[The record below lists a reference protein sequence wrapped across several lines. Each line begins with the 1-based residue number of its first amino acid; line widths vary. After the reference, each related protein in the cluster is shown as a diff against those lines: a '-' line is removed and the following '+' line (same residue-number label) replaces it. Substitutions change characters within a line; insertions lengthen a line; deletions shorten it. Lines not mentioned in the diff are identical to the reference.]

1 MTTLTS
7 VELLR
12 NLSRRIV
19 RVAGLLALAA
29 ILIGAGVVFARSHRL
44 QPAEQQARDAQAR
57 VEWQAQI
64 DACAR
69 GEFGVPQEEI
79 PPGTT
84 LREFCQEVVIGELIV
99 QDPRFRLTAVKDVLA
114 GTSGFLIVL
123 LLVLGASFVG
133 AEWHAGTMS
142 TFLTWEPRRV
152 RVFVAKLL
160 AAASFAFVAFLIV
173 QAVLGLALVPA
184 AALRGTTDGADL
196 SWLGSTF
203 AMQARA
209 ALMASVGAG
218 IGLSI
223 ASIGRNTAVALGVGF
238 VYFSILEPFLRAVRP
253 GWQSW
258 FLSDN
263 VATFISGESSGFI
276 AGRSPAEAV
285 LLISAYTLGLTLVA
299 LEMFRRR
306 DVT

>member
-1 MTTLTS
+1 MTALIS

-12 NLSRRIV
+12 ILSRRIV
-19 RVAGLLALAA
+19 RVVGLLALAA
-29 ILIGAGVVFARSHRL
+29 ILIASVVVFARSHRL
-44 QPAEQQARDAQAR
+44 QPGEQQGREQQART
-57 VEWQAQI
+57 EWQAQI

-69 GEFGVPQEEI
+69 GEFGVPQDEI

-84 LREFCQEVVIGELIV
+84 LREFCQEAVIGDLIV
-99 QDPRFRLTAVKDVLA
+99 EDPRFRLTAVKDVLA
-114 GTSGFLIVL
+114 GTSGFLITL

-152 RVFVAKLL
+152 RVFVAKML
-160 AAASFAFVAFLIV
+160 AAASFAFAGFLIV

-184 AALRGTTDGADL
+184 AALRGTTEGTDIT
-196 SWLGSTF
+196 WLGSTL
-203 AMQARA
+203 AMQVRA
-209 ALMASVGAG
+209 ALMASVAAG
-218 IGLSI
+218 IGLSL
-223 ASIGRNTAVALGVGF
+223 ASIGRNTALALGVGF
-238 VYFSILEPFLRAVRP
+238 VYFSILEPFLRAVRA

-263 VATFISGESSGFI
+263 VATFISGETGGFI
-276 AGRSPAEAV
+276 EGRSPVEAA
-285 LLISAYTLGLTLVA
+285 LLIAAYTLGLTLVA

>member
-1 MTTLTS
+1 MTALVT

-12 NLSRRIV
+12 ILSRRIV
-19 RVAGLLALAA
+19 RVVGLVILAA
-29 ILIGAGVVFARSHRL
+29 ILIAGVVVFARSHRL
-44 QPAEQQARDAQAR
+44 QPAEQQAREEGVR
-57 VEWQAQI
+57 TEWQAQI

-69 GEFGVPQEEI
+69 GEFGIPAEEI

-84 LREFCQEVVIGELIV
+84 LAEFCEEVVIGELV
-99 QDPRFRLTAVKDVLA
+99 VADPRFGLTAIKDVLA
-114 GTSGFLIVL
+114 GTSGFLIAL

-152 RVFVAKLL
+152 RVFVAKIL
-160 AAASFAFVAFLIV
+160 AAAAFAFAALLIV

-184 AALRGTTDGADL
+184 AALRGTTKGADL
-196 SWLGSTF
+196 TWLGSTVGI
-203 AMQARA
+203 QIRA
-209 ALMASVGAG
+209 ALMASVAAG
-218 IGLSI
+218 IGLSL
-223 ASIGRNTAVALGVGF
+223 ASIGRNTALALGVGF
-238 VYFSILEPFLRAVRP
+238 VYFSILEPFLRVVRP
-253 GWQSW
+253 GWQRW

-276 AGRSPAEAV
+276 EGRSPVEAA
-285 LLISAYTLGLTLVA
+285 LLIAAYTLGLTVVA
-299 LEMFRRR
+299 LELFRRR